1 MVTKLIAYIIAI
13 ILYMCIGGFF
23 CGLLDEKQHPMLI
36 AITWPFVLVLGIM
49 LVFIKDAVK
58 IGSKLREKVN
68 K

>member
-1 MVTKLIAYIIAI
+1 MF
-13 ILYMCIGGFF
+13 YMCIGGFF